1 MTGSD
6 AKMFVRVTG
15 VTKRHNPLLT
25 DNESRSA
32 PPLTCQRG
40 DTWRPSIWV
49 KTGFL
54 PPPAEQRAASDAWLA
69 GLVVVV
75 VVLGER
81 NVQDK
86 CRAAC
91 AGPLVLAGGGEREAE
106 CLHMAEPVVVA
117 PLSQSQPAP
126 SCAANQRPSWASSP
140 DPDLAPPTFS
150 LKLTAGRETLV
161 PGRVGCK
168 FK

>member
-54 PPPAEQRAASDAWLA
+54 PPPAEQRVMRGWRGWCWCWVKGMSRTSA
-69 GLVVVV
+69 
-75 VVLGER
+75 E
-81 NVQDK
+81 Q
-86 CRAAC
+86 
-91 AGPLVLAGGGEREAE
+91 PVLARWCWLVEVKGKQSVYIWQNLLLWHLSANHSPRR
-106 CLHMAEPVVVA
+106 PV
-117 PLSQSQPAP
+117 QPISGRAGQ
-126 SCAANQRPSWASSP
+126 AV
-140 DPDLAPPTFS
+140 PTRTWHPQHS
-150 LKLTAGRETLV
+150 HSN
-161 PGRVGCK
+161 
-168 FK
+168 